1 MILKNYKKI
10 VIKIG
15 STTLINPSSGKLKI
29 NWLKSICNDIGELF
43 NAGKKITIVSS
54 GAIAL
59 GKKIISNHKPIV
71 RLEDKQAAA
80 AIGQIEL
87 AKHWQLGLRKYN
99 INSAQL
105 LLTLND
111 SEERRRYLNARKTIT
126 SLQNKKVIPIVNEN
140 DTVATEEIR
149 YGDNDRLAAR
159 VAQMMD
165 ADLLIML
172 SDIDGLYTANPL
184 NNELA
189 KRINHINNIN
199 DTIEKMADNK
209 FSILGSGGM
218 KTKIW
223 AAKICLNSGCS
234 TVIANGQKL
243 NPLQSITKANSTW
256 FHATSLPSSAR
267 KKWLLNHLHPSGTAV
282 IDDGATKALFA
293 NKSLLPVGIIEI
305 RGKFNRGDVITINN
319 KQNKKIAI
327 GVVAYD
333 SNDAK
338 KIIGKKSNE
347 ILSILGYEKRDEL
360 IHKNDLVTV

>member
-15 STTLINPSSGKLKI
+15 STTLIDPLSGKLKI
-29 NWLKSICNDIGELF
+29 NWLKSICHDIYKLF

-87 AKHWQLGLRKYN
+87 AKHWQLGLRKHK

-126 SLQNKKVIPIVNEN
+126 SLQNKKVIPVVNEN

-184 NNELA
+184 NNKLA
-189 KRINHINNIN
+189 KRINHIKNI
-199 DTIEKMADNK
+199 DDAIEKMADK
-209 FSILGSGGM
+209 KISTLGSGGM

-243 NPLQSITKANSTW
+243 NPLQSITKSNSTW
-256 FHATSLPSSAR
+256 FYSTSLPSSAR
-267 KKWLLNHLHPSGTAV
+267 KNWLLNHLHPSGTAI

-293 NKSLLPVGIIEI
+293 NKSLLPAGIIEI
-305 RGKFNRGDVITINN
+305 RGRFNRGDVITINN
-319 KQNKKIAI
+319 KQNNKIAI

-338 KIIGKKSNE
+338 KIMGKKSSA
-347 ILSILGYEKRDEL
+347 IFSILGYEKRDEL
-360 IHKNDLVTV
+360 IHKDDLVIV

>member
-1 MILKNYKKI
+1 MIIKKYKKI
-10 VIKIG
+10 VVKIG
-15 STTLINPSSGKLKI
+15 SSTIVNQSSGKIK
-29 NWLKSICNDIGELF
+29 NKWLHSICEDITELV
-43 NAGKKITIVSS
+43 NSNIKIAVVSS

-59 GKKIISNHKPIV
+59 GKSLISNNKPIR

-87 AKHWQLGLRKYN
+87 AKQWQQILKKYN
-99 INSAQL
+99 TNSAQL

-126 SLQNKKVIPIVNEN
+126 SLHNKKVIPIINEN

-165 ADLLIML
+165 ADLLVLL
-172 SDIDGLYTANPL
+172 SDIDGLYTSNPST
-184 NNELA
+184 NKNA
-189 KRINHINNIN
+189 KRINNIRIVDDIIERMAEKNNSV
-199 DTIEKMADNK
+199 
-209 FSILGSGGM
+209 FGSGGM

-234 TVIANGQKL
+234 TIIANGQHL
-243 NPLQSITKANSTW
+243 NPLKIITKSNSSW
-256 FHATSLPSSAR
+256 FISTNSPSRAR
-267 KKWLLNHLHPSGTAV
+267 KQWLRNHLHPSGTAI
-282 IDDGATKALFA
+282 IDDGAVKALHD
-293 NKSLLPVGIIEI
+293 NKSLLPAGILEI
-305 RGKFNRGDVITINN
+305 TGRFNRGDIITVCN

-327 GVVAYD
+327 GVVAYN

-338 KIIGKKSNE
+338 KIIGKKSKD
-347 ILSILGYEKRDEL
+347 ILKILGYETRDEL
-360 IHKNDLVTV
+360 IHKDDLVKV